1 MRIPGTC
8 LSFIRSS
15 FNGMGNIQKLAPFST
30 KPYTHLILDLENLE
44 EDVLWELREVNV
56 STIFP

>member
-1 MRIPGTC
+1 
-8 LSFIRSS
+8 
-15 FNGMGNIQKLAPFST
+15 MGNIQKLAPFST